1 MAALAAYHL
10 PPGPPEPAPAWLL
23 GDHDEWLAHKRVQ
36 RFLSKELE
44 PVRFEASPG
53 GATLAGRAMPYNTW
67 SEVRSPVEGHFME
80 SFQTGAFREQVR
92 SGLNGIQLLFEHGD
106 DQNLGRMPVGKITS
120 LRDMPDGLYYRAEL
134 LDGLPELVVSGLRAG
149 LYGSSVRFQPTE
161 AARNRF
167 PQRSERN
174 PLALPE
180 STVLEARLR
189 EISLTPFPVYRGTTA
204 EIVEATA

>member
-1 MAALAAYHL
+1 M
-10 PPGPPEPAPAWLL
+10 
-23 GDHDEWLAHKRVQ
+23 
-36 RFLSKELE
+36 
-44 PVRFEASPG
+44 
-53 GATLAGRAMPYNTW
+53 
-67 SEVRSPVEGHFME
+67 
-80 SFQTGAFREQVR
+80 
-92 SGLNGIQLLFEHGD
+92 GLNGIQLLFEHGD

-134 LDGLPELVVSGLRAG
+134 LDGLPELVVSGLRRSAAAA
-149 LYGSSVRFQPTE
+149 SRFADRGRAEPLPLSGQ
-161 AARNRF
+161 
-167 PQRSERN
+167 ERN